1 MPTVAGTLK
10 DKENAILAQ
19 TVIKFKCTDG
29 ATVSGTDVTIAFEV
43 RDTTDGSG
51 DFSLT
56 LVGGNYQVWIGDELQ
71 TTIAVPVSGGPYN
84 FEDLVAAAAVSPNVL
99 SGLTFQANDSSYHR
113 LTVVLDSGSY
123 TLVLTPL

>member
-10 DKENAILAQ
+10 NKENVALQ
-19 TVIKFKCTDG
+19 NTYVVFKCTDG
-29 ATVSGTDVTIAFEV
+29 ATVSGTDVTVAV
-43 RDTTDGSG
+43 QARDKTDASG

-99 SGLTFQANDSSYHR
+99 SGLTFQTPDGSYFRMTVTDLGTTR
-113 LTVVLDSGSY
+113 LT
-123 TLVLTPL
+123 PI